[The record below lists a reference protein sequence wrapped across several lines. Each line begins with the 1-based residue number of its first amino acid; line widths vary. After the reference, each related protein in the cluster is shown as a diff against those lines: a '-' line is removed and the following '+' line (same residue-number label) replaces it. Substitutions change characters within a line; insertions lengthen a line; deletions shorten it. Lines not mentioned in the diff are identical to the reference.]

1 MPWQGMRCFDK
12 GRRRAERA
20 TEKSSSPGGRG
31 FSGCRSGGVEGERME
46 ERKTGNI
53 TTRVQFLMDIYLGLL
68 SPEKKNIS
76 ILKKH
81 TKSFTTYFK
90 LFNIYTG

>member
-1 MPWQGMRCFDK
+1 
-12 GRRRAERA
+12 
-20 TEKSSSPGGRG
+20 
-31 FSGCRSGGVEGERME
+31 ME

-90 LFNIYTG
+90 LFNIYTGWKIYFRRKNNLILVILHLLVTHDTLNLEAKN

>member
-1 MPWQGMRCFDK
+1 GMRCFDK

-53 TTRVQFLMDIYLGLL
+53 TTASISLL
-68 SPEKKNIS
+68 FVGAITQKVSA
-76 ILKKH
+76 
-81 TKSFTTYFK
+81 
-90 LFNIYTG
+90 